1 MASLPYP
8 RTPQGALV
16 GGHLSQ
22 VHQPSKNCTNHK
34 CTNQPLLVHLRQV
47 HPLRNR
53 TPLRRYGHP
62 CPYHAPK
69 LFTKVVWAS
78 LPIPPTTQQMNKLP
92 TISTFVN
99 QVRHFAH
106 HHQLFTPRGK
116 YIIAL
121 SGGADSVS
129 LLLVL
134 KHLESEFGITLEA
147 AHCNFHLRG
156 DESLRDEEF
165 CQQLCRRLHVPL
177 HLVHFDTHAYA
188 DLHHVSI
195 EMAARDLRYAYFE
208 QLRRDIHAHDI
219 CVAHHRDDSVE
230 TLLLNLVR
238 GTGLRGLR
246 GIQPRNAHII
256 RPLLSHSRQ
265 QIEQYLDALGESY
278 VTDSTNLHNDVK
290 RNKIRLNIIP
300 LLRELNPSVSQSI
313 FETSLRVTE
322 ALKVFDEAIQRSIAD
337 VTTSPRE
344 YTCRGCT
351 CLKCTNQP
359 VEKCPNQAVENC
371 PNQPLLVH
379 LRQVHPLS
387 NCPNQPVENCTTPQT
402 QNSPLII
409 SVPRL
414 KQQPSPEYTLHEIL
428 SPRGFTSAQIEQ
440 IYTSLDTNPTGKI
453 ITSCSHE
460 LAFDRSTLILQPKT
474 PTLLVRP
481 MHIPETGT
489 YVLSDNLK
497 LKVETEECG
506 DRYEPSRTAD
516 CASLDASDIKFPLT
530 LRHIQPGDRFV
541 PFGMT
546 GTKLLSD
553 YLTDRKKNIFE
564 KRAQLVLT
572 DAQHRILWL
581 VGERTDNR
589 FRITPHTQQA
599 LRLTLQ

>member
-1 MASLPYP
+1 MVDAYLL
-8 RTPQGALV
+8 TQGAALGYV
-16 GGHLSQ
+16 LLPLRGVRLASFAPLPPGRSTPPT
-22 VHQPSKNCTNHK
+22 VHQPIRNHTNK
-34 CTNQPLLVHLRQV
+34 PEQEVEKKSPIINSFVDQALR
-47 HPLRNR
+47 
-53 TPLRRYGHP
+53 
-62 CPYHAPK
+62 
-69 LFTKVVWAS
+69 
-78 LPIPPTTQQMNKLP
+78 
-92 TISTFVN
+92 
-99 QVRHFAH
+99 FATA
-106 HHQLFTPRGK
+106 HQLLTPGGK

-134 KHLESEFGITLEA
+134 KHLESELDISLEA

-165 CQQLCRRLHVPL
+165 CKQLCRRLHVPL

-230 TLLLNLVR
+230 TVLLNLVR

-322 ALKVFDEAIQRSIAD
+322 ALKIFDDAIQHAIAD
-337 VTTSPRE
+337 VTTPQTQNSK
-344 YTCRGCT
+344 
-351 CLKCTNQP
+351 LK
-359 VEKCPNQAVENC
+359 
-371 PNQPLLVH
+371 
-379 LRQVHPLS
+379 
-387 NCPNQPVENCTTPQT
+387 T

-460 LAFDRSTLILQPKT
+460 LAFDRSTLILQPHT
-474 PTLLVRP
+474 PTPLVCP

-506 DRYEPSRTAD
+506 DRYEPCRTAD

-572 DAQHRILWL
+572 DAQQRILWL

-599 LRLTLQ
+599 LRLTIAVAR

>member
-1 MASLPYP
+1 MGIPYP
-8 RTPQGALV
+8 Y
-16 GGHLSQ
+16 
-22 VHQPSKNCTNHK
+22 
-34 CTNQPLLVHLRQV
+34 LL
-47 HPLRNR
+47 P
-53 TPLRRYGHP
+53 
-62 CPYHAPK
+62 
-69 LFTKVVWAS
+69 
-78 LPIPPTTQQMNKLP
+78 TQQMEKNSP
-92 TISTFVN
+92 TISTFVD
-99 QVRHFAH
+99 QALRFATA
-106 HHQLFTPRGK
+106 HQLLTPGGK

-134 KHLESEFGITLEA
+134 KHLESELGITLEA

-156 DESLRDEEF
+156 DESSRDEEF
-165 CQQLCRRLHVPL
+165 CKQLCRRLHVPL

-290 RNKIRLNIIP
+290 RNKIRLNVIP
-300 LLRELNPSVSQSI
+300 LLRELNPSASQSI

-322 ALKVFDEAIQRSIAD
+322 ALKIFDDAIQHAIAD
-337 VTTSPRE
+337 VTTPQTQNSK
-344 YTCRGCT
+344 
-351 CLKCTNQP
+351 LK
-359 VEKCPNQAVENC
+359 
-371 PNQPLLVH
+371 
-379 LRQVHPLS
+379 
-387 NCPNQPVENCTTPQT
+387 T

-440 IYTSLDTNPTGKI
+440 IYISLDTNPTGKI
-453 ITSCSHE
+453 ITSCTHE

-474 PTLLVRP
+474 PTPLVRP

-530 LRHIQPGDRFV
+530 LRHTQPGDRFV

-572 DAQHRILWL
+572 DAQQRILWL

>member
-1 MASLPYP
+1 
-8 RTPQGALV
+8 
-16 GGHLSQ
+16 
-22 VHQPSKNCTNHK
+22 
-34 CTNQPLLVHLRQV
+34 
-47 HPLRNR
+47 
-53 TPLRRYGHP
+53 
-62 CPYHAPK
+62 
-69 LFTKVVWAS
+69 
-78 LPIPPTTQQMNKLP
+78 MNKLP

-156 DESLRDEEF
+156 DESLRDEQF

-195 EMAARDLRYAYFE
+195 EMAARDLRYTYFE

-290 RNKIRLNIIP
+290 RNKIRLNVIP

-313 FETSLRVTE
+313 FESSLRVTE
-322 ALKVFDEAIQRSIAD
+322 ALKIFDDAIQHAIAD
-337 VTTSPRE
+337 VTTPQTQNSK
-344 YTCRGCT
+344 
-351 CLKCTNQP
+351 LK
-359 VEKCPNQAVENC
+359 
-371 PNQPLLVH
+371 
-379 LRQVHPLS
+379 
-387 NCPNQPVENCTTPQT
+387 T

-409 SVPRL
+409 SVDRL

-428 SPRGFTSAQIEQ
+428 SPRGFTSAQVEQ

-453 ITSCSHE
+453 ITSCTHE

-572 DAQHRILWL
+572 DAQQRILWL

-589 FRITPHTQQA
+589 FRITTHTQQA

>member
-1 MASLPYP
+1 MEKTS
-8 RTPQGALV
+8 
-16 GGHLSQ
+16 
-22 VHQPSKNCTNHK
+22 
-34 CTNQPLLVHLRQV
+34 
-47 HPLRNR
+47 
-53 TPLRRYGHP
+53 
-62 CPYHAPK
+62 
-69 LFTKVVWAS
+69 
-78 LPIPPTTQQMNKLP
+78 P

-106 HHQLFTPRGK
+106 HHQLFTPGGK

-134 KHLESEFGITLEA
+134 KHLESELGITLEA

-156 DESLRDEEF
+156 DESLRDEQF

-322 ALKVFDEAIQRSIAD
+322 ALKIFDDAIQRSIAD
-337 VTTSPRE
+337 VTTPQRE
-344 YTCRGCT
+344 CT
-351 CLKCTNQP
+351 LGG
-359 VEKCPNQAVENC
+359 A
-371 PNQPLLVH
+371 LVSSAPTKQSRTAPTKQSRTAPTKQ
-379 LRQVHPLS
+379 LGTTPSHPL
-387 NCPNQPVENCTTPQT
+387 T
-402 QNSPLII
+402 I
-409 SVPRL
+409 SVDRL
-414 KQQPSPEYTLHEIL
+414 KKQPSPEYTLHEIL

-474 PTLLVRP
+474 PTPLVRP

-572 DAQHRILWL
+572 DAQQRILWL

-589 FRITPHTQQA
+589 FRITPHTQRA

>member
-1 MASLPYP
+1 ME
-8 RTPQGALV
+8 
-16 GGHLSQ
+16 
-22 VHQPSKNCTNHK
+22 KN
-34 CTNQPLLVHLRQV
+34 
-47 HPLRNR
+47 
-53 TPLRRYGHP
+53 
-62 CPYHAPK
+62 
-69 LFTKVVWAS
+69 S
-78 LPIPPTTQQMNKLP
+78 P

-99 QVRHFAH
+99 QARHFAH

-165 CQQLCRRLHVPL
+165 CKQLCRRLHVPL

-230 TLLLNLVR
+230 TLILNLVR

-265 QIEQYLDALGESY
+265 QIEQYLNALGESY

-300 LLRELNPSVSQSI
+300 LLRELNPSASQSI

-322 ALKVFDEAIQRSIAD
+322 ALKIFDDAIQHAIAD
-337 VTTSPRE
+337 VTTPQTQNSK
-344 YTCRGCT
+344 
-351 CLKCTNQP
+351 LK
-359 VEKCPNQAVENC
+359 
-371 PNQPLLVH
+371 
-379 LRQVHPLS
+379 
-387 NCPNQPVENCTTPQT
+387 T

-453 ITSCSHE
+453 ITSCTHE

-474 PTLLVRP
+474 PIPLVRP

-506 DRYEPSRTAD
+506 DHYEPCRTAD

-530 LRHIQPGDRFV
+530 LRHTQSGDRFV

-546 GTKLLSD
+546 GTKLVSD

-572 DAQHRILWL
+572 DAQQRILWL

-589 FRITPHTQQA
+589 FRITPNTQQA

>member
-1 MASLPYP
+1 MEKKS
-8 RTPQGALV
+8 
-16 GGHLSQ
+16 
-22 VHQPSKNCTNHK
+22 
-34 CTNQPLLVHLRQV
+34 
-47 HPLRNR
+47 
-53 TPLRRYGHP
+53 
-62 CPYHAPK
+62 
-69 LFTKVVWAS
+69 
-78 LPIPPTTQQMNKLP
+78 PI
-92 TISTFVN
+92 IITFVD
-99 QVRHFAH
+99 QALRFATA
-106 HHQLFTPRGK
+106 HQLLTPGGK

-165 CQQLCRRLHVPL
+165 CKQLCRRLHVPL

-322 ALKVFDEAIQRSIAD
+322 ALKIFDDAIQRSIAD
-337 VTTSPRE
+337 VTTPQTQNSK
-344 YTCRGCT
+344 
-351 CLKCTNQP
+351 LK
-359 VEKCPNQAVENC
+359 
-371 PNQPLLVH
+371 
-379 LRQVHPLS
+379 
-387 NCPNQPVENCTTPQT
+387 T

-453 ITSCSHE
+453 ITSCTHE

-474 PTLLVRP
+474 PTPLVRP

-572 DAQHRILWL
+572 DAQQRILWL

-589 FRITPHTQQA
+589 FRITPHTQRA
-599 LRLTLQ
+599 LRLTIAVAR

>member
-1 MASLPYP
+1 M
-8 RTPQGALV
+8 
-16 GGHLSQ
+16 
-22 VHQPSKNCTNHK
+22 HQPIRNHTNK
-34 CTNQPLLVHLRQV
+34 PEQEVEKKSPIINSFVDQALR
-47 HPLRNR
+47 
-53 TPLRRYGHP
+53 
-62 CPYHAPK
+62 
-69 LFTKVVWAS
+69 
-78 LPIPPTTQQMNKLP
+78 
-92 TISTFVN
+92 
-99 QVRHFAH
+99 FATA
-106 HHQLFTPRGK
+106 HQLLTPGGK

-134 KHLESEFGITLEA
+134 KHLESELGISLEA

-156 DESLRDEEF
+156 DESLRDEQF

-208 QLRRDIHAHDI
+208 QLRRDISAADI

-300 LLRELNPSVSQSI
+300 LLRELNPSASQSI

-322 ALKVFDEAIQRSIAD
+322 ALKIFDDAIQHAIAD
-337 VTTSPRE
+337 VTTPQTQNSK
-344 YTCRGCT
+344 
-351 CLKCTNQP
+351 LK
-359 VEKCPNQAVENC
+359 
-371 PNQPLLVH
+371 
-379 LRQVHPLS
+379 
-387 NCPNQPVENCTTPQT
+387 T

-409 SVPRL
+409 SVDRL

-474 PTLLVRP
+474 PTPLVRP

-489 YVLSDNLK
+489 YVLSDSLK

-506 DRYEPSRTAD
+506 DHYEPSRTAD

-572 DAQHRILWL
+572 DAQQRILWL

-589 FRITPHTQQA
+589 FRITPHTQQV

>member
-1 MASLPYP
+1 MEKKS
-8 RTPQGALV
+8 
-16 GGHLSQ
+16 
-22 VHQPSKNCTNHK
+22 
-34 CTNQPLLVHLRQV
+34 
-47 HPLRNR
+47 
-53 TPLRRYGHP
+53 
-62 CPYHAPK
+62 
-69 LFTKVVWAS
+69 
-78 LPIPPTTQQMNKLP
+78 PI
-92 TISTFVN
+92 ISTFVD
-99 QVRHFAH
+99 QALRFATA
-106 HHQLFTPRGK
+106 HQLLTPGGK

-134 KHLESEFGITLEA
+134 KHLESELGITLEA

-165 CQQLCRRLHVPL
+165 CKQLCRRLHVPL

-208 QLRRDIHAHDI
+208 QLRRDISAADI

-265 QIEQYLDALGESY
+265 QIEHYLDALGESY

-300 LLRELNPSVSQSI
+300 LLRELNPSASQSI

-322 ALKVFDEAIQRSIAD
+322 ALKVFDDAIQHAIAD
-337 VTTSPRE
+337 V
-344 YTCRGCT
+344 
-351 CLKCTNQP
+351 
-359 VEKCPNQAVENC
+359 
-371 PNQPLLVH
+371 
-379 LRQVHPLS
+379 
-387 NCPNQPVENCTTPQT
+387 TTPQT
-402 QNSPLII
+402 QNSKLKTQTPQLTI

-453 ITSCSHE
+453 ITSCTHE
-460 LAFDRSTLILQPKT
+460 LAFDRSTLILQSKT
-474 PTLLVRP
+474 PTPLVRP

-546 GTKLLSD
+546 GTKLVSD

-572 DAQHRILWL
+572 DAQQRILWL

-589 FRITPHTQQA
+589 FRITPNTQQA
-599 LRLTLQ
+599 LCLTLQ

>member
-1 MASLPYP
+1 M
-8 RTPQGALV
+8 
-16 GGHLSQ
+16 
-22 VHQPSKNCTNHK
+22 
-34 CTNQPLLVHLRQV
+34 
-47 HPLRNR
+47 
-53 TPLRRYGHP
+53 
-62 CPYHAPK
+62 
-69 LFTKVVWAS
+69 
-78 LPIPPTTQQMNKLP
+78 PIPPTTQQMNKLP

-134 KHLESEFGITLEA
+134 KHLESELDISLEA

-165 CQQLCRRLHVPL
+165 CKQLCRRLHVPL

-230 TLLLNLVR
+230 TVLLNLVR

-322 ALKVFDEAIQRSIAD
+322 ALKIFDDAIQHAIAD
-337 VTTSPRE
+337 VTTPQTQNSK
-344 YTCRGCT
+344 
-351 CLKCTNQP
+351 LK
-359 VEKCPNQAVENC
+359 
-371 PNQPLLVH
+371 
-379 LRQVHPLS
+379 
-387 NCPNQPVENCTTPQT
+387 T

-460 LAFDRSTLILQPKT
+460 LAFDRSTLILQPHT
-474 PTLLVRP
+474 PTPLVCP

-506 DRYEPSRTAD
+506 DRYEPCRTAD

-572 DAQHRILWL
+572 DAQQRILWL

-599 LRLTLQ
+599 LRLTIAVAWQSSCSSVAIKLL

>member
-1 MASLPYP
+1 MEKKSPIINSFVD
-8 RTPQGALV
+8 QAL
-16 GGHLSQ
+16 
-22 VHQPSKNCTNHK
+22 
-34 CTNQPLLVHLRQV
+34 R
-47 HPLRNR
+47 
-53 TPLRRYGHP
+53 
-62 CPYHAPK
+62 
-69 LFTKVVWAS
+69 
-78 LPIPPTTQQMNKLP
+78 
-92 TISTFVN
+92 
-99 QVRHFAH
+99 FATA
-106 HHQLFTPRGK
+106 HQLLTPRGK

-134 KHLESEFGITLEA
+134 KHLESELGITLEA

-165 CQQLCRRLHVPL
+165 CKQLCRRLHVPL
-177 HLVHFDTHAYA
+177 HLIHFDTHAYA

-230 TLLLNLVR
+230 TVLLNLVR

-290 RNKIRLNIIP
+290 RNKIRLNVIP

-322 ALKVFDEAIQRSIAD
+322 ALKIFDDAIQHAIAD
-337 VTTSPRE
+337 VTTPQTQNSK
-344 YTCRGCT
+344 
-351 CLKCTNQP
+351 LK
-359 VEKCPNQAVENC
+359 
-371 PNQPLLVH
+371 
-379 LRQVHPLS
+379 
-387 NCPNQPVENCTTPQT
+387 T

-474 PTLLVRP
+474 PTPLVRP

-506 DRYEPSRTAD
+506 DRYEPSRAAD

-572 DAQHRILWL
+572 DAQQRILWL

>member
-1 MASLPYP
+1 ME
-8 RTPQGALV
+8 
-16 GGHLSQ
+16 
-22 VHQPSKNCTNHK
+22 KN
-34 CTNQPLLVHLRQV
+34 
-47 HPLRNR
+47 
-53 TPLRRYGHP
+53 
-62 CPYHAPK
+62 
-69 LFTKVVWAS
+69 S
-78 LPIPPTTQQMNKLP
+78 P

-156 DESLRDEEF
+156 DESLRDEQF

-300 LLRELNPSVSQSI
+300 LLRELNPSASQSI

-322 ALKVFDEAIQRSIAD
+322 ALKIFDDAIQRSIAD
-337 VTTSPRE
+337 VTTPPSGD
-344 YTCRGCT
+344 TCRGCT

-359 VEKCPNQAVENC
+359 VEKCT
-371 PNQPLLVH
+371 NQPLLVH

-402 QNSPLII
+402 QNPQLTI
-409 SVPRL
+409 SVDRL

-453 ITSCSHE
+453 ITSCTHE

-474 PTLLVRP
+474 PIPLVRP

-506 DRYEPSRTAD
+506 DHYEPCRTAD

-530 LRHIQPGDRFV
+530 LRHTQPGDRFV

-546 GTKLLSD
+546 GTKLVSD

-572 DAQHRILWL
+572 DAQQRILWL

-589 FRITPHTQQA
+589 FRITPHTQRA

>member
-1 MASLPYP
+1 M
-8 RTPQGALV
+8 
-16 GGHLSQ
+16 
-22 VHQPSKNCTNHK
+22 
-34 CTNQPLLVHLRQV
+34 
-47 HPLRNR
+47 
-53 TPLRRYGHP
+53 
-62 CPYHAPK
+62 
-69 LFTKVVWAS
+69 
-78 LPIPPTTQQMNKLP
+78 PIPPTTQQMNKLP
-92 TISTFVN
+92 AISTFVN

-106 HHQLFTPRGK
+106 HHQLFTPGGK

-134 KHLESEFGITLEA
+134 KHLESEFDITLEA

-156 DESLRDEEF
+156 DESLRDEQF

-195 EMAARDLRYAYFE
+195 EMAARYLRYAYFE
-208 QLRRDIHAHDI
+208 QLRHDIHAHDI

-246 GIQPRNAHII
+246 GIQPRNGNII

-290 RNKIRLNIIP
+290 RNKIRLNVIP

-313 FETSLRVTE
+313 FESSLRVTE
-322 ALKVFDEAIQRSIAD
+322 ALKIFDDAIQRSIAD
-337 VTTSPRE
+337 VTTPPSGD
-344 YTCRGCT
+344 TCRGCT
-351 CLKCTNQP
+351 CLKCTNQA
-359 VEKCPNQAVENC
+359 VEKCHNQAVENC

-453 ITSCSHE
+453 ITSCTHE

-506 DRYEPSRTAD
+506 DRYEPCRTAD

-546 GTKLLSD
+546 GTKLVSD

-572 DAQHRILWL
+572 DAQQRILWL

>member
-1 MASLPYP
+1 ME
-8 RTPQGALV
+8 
-16 GGHLSQ
+16 
-22 VHQPSKNCTNHK
+22 KN
-34 CTNQPLLVHLRQV
+34 
-47 HPLRNR
+47 
-53 TPLRRYGHP
+53 
-62 CPYHAPK
+62 
-69 LFTKVVWAS
+69 S
-78 LPIPPTTQQMNKLP
+78 P

-165 CQQLCRRLHVPL
+165 CKQLCRRLHVPL

-195 EMAARDLRYAYFE
+195 EMAARDLRYTYFE
-208 QLRRDIHAHDI
+208 QLRRDIRAQDI

-322 ALKVFDEAIQRSIAD
+322 ALKIFDDAIQHAIAD
-337 VTTSPRE
+337 VTTPQTQNSK
-344 YTCRGCT
+344 
-351 CLKCTNQP
+351 LK
-359 VEKCPNQAVENC
+359 
-371 PNQPLLVH
+371 
-379 LRQVHPLS
+379 
-387 NCPNQPVENCTTPQT
+387 T

-453 ITSCSHE
+453 ITSCTHE
-460 LAFDRSTLILQPKT
+460 LAFDRSTLILQSKT
-474 PTLLVRP
+474 PTPLVRP

-489 YVLSDNLK
+489 YVLSDNMK

-546 GTKLLSD
+546 GTKLVSD

-572 DAQHRILWL
+572 DAQQRILWL

-589 FRITPHTQQA
+589 FRITPNTQQA
-599 LRLTLQ
+599 LCLTIAVAWQSSCSSVAIKL